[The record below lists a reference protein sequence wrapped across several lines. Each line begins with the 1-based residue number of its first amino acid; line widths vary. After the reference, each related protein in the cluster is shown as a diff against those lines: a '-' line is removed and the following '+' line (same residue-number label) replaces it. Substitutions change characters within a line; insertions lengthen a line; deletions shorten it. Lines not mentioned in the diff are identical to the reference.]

1 MTCPCEEG
9 TPLPYTASPLRLLW
23 SDLVLFINKIWAL
36 PGIFLPLH
44 LDSICPWDE
53 FYPSFRNIFIVVIHI
68 FLMVY
73 QVAILVSLPV
83 MVLFMIP
90 ALWILVYFA
99 GALLINYV
107 IVMVGLNGF
116 RRILVSQ
123 VPVAERPGH
132 DRECWFYIN
141 GIAAG

>member
-1 MTCPCEEG
+1 MSRPCEEG
-9 TPLPYTASPLRLLW
+9 TPLPYTASPVRLLW

-44 LDSICPWDE
+44 LGRNGPNDE
-53 FYPSFRNIFIVVIHI
+53 FYLSLRNAFIVVIHI
-68 FLMVY
+68 FLIVY

-132 DRECWFYIN
+132 DRECWFFIN